1 MHWIN
6 ELLDH
11 VGIRIYRK
19 NTYSHSTLSYSQEGE
34 DMVLRRIFDT
44 QHDGFYVDV
53 GAHHPQRFSNTYY
66 FYLHGWKGINI
77 DPMPGVMELFNAIR
91 PQDINLEIAISK
103 ERKELIYYMF
113 DEPALNSFD
122 QELSR
127 SRDKTAYNIIG
138 YKTIVTKT
146 LAEVLDEYL
155 PTGRLIDFLT
165 IDVEGLDLE
174 VLESNDWRR
183 YRPSCVLVECT
194 DYSLEDIG
202 RNAVYRYLKERS
214 YDLFAK
220 TANTFIFTTR

>member
-19 NTYSHSTLSYSQEGE
+19 NTYSHSALSYSQEGE
-34 DMVLRRIFDT
+34 DMILRRIFDT

-103 ERKELIYYMF
+103 EPKELTYYMF

-122 QELSR
+122 DQLSR
-127 SRDKTAYNIIG
+127 SRDKAAYNIIG
-138 YKTIVTKT
+138 QKTIVTKT
-146 LAEVLDEYL
+146 LAEVLDEHL
-155 PTGRLIDFLT
+155 PPNRQIDFLT

-202 RNAVYRYLKERS
+202 RNAVYRYLKERD

-220 TANTFIFTTR
+220 TANTFVFRIL